1 MNVREVFAGE
11 NRRAAIMGA
20 IGAPVILAL
29 LVVRLLSGGDTAT
42 LAPPAGPA
50 IQTGVVAPAAGT
62 VAPAAAAAPVPR
74 PSLPVDPALLRD
86 PFCPLV
92 AAAAAPGA
100 PPTACAPRSAPTTG
114 QQTVGLKDIFGERGI
129 LLARMQI
136 GEFTFANLRTG
147 ETAPGGLRV
156 VSLTDRCGEF
166 EMAGGPFPLCIGE
179 QTSK

>member
-20 IGAPVILAL
+20 IGVPVILAL
-29 LVVRLLSGGDTAT
+29 LVVRLLSGGDSAT
-42 LAPPAGPA
+42 LAAPAGPA
-50 IQTGVVAPAAGT
+50 IQTGAVAPAAGT
-62 VAPAAAAAPVPR
+62 AAPVPR

-100 PPTACAPRSAPTTG
+100 PPTACAPRSAPTAG

-166 EMAGGPFPLCIGE
+166 EMAGIPFPLCIGE
-179 QTSK
+179 QTAK